1 MFLPNEAS
9 SSLPVPFLTAGRDSE
24 LNDSIFGQVS
34 LCWLK
39 LRIHFHAI
47 QLQFLYRS
55 SKSREE
61 LAQQPDQHHRVVSP
75 TATTVP
81 RWWSGELKYDI
92 LFPSIFNCLPKA
104 LILLQHRYYLE
115 RLYICASFFTNKT
128 LLNNTTGCARIESC
142 PCSYFFDWTY
152 TVFCQC
158 TKAPMLKLARARECK
173 CLAPVNKFLCTNHSS
188 EIFWLDSYSC
198 KS

>member
-1 MFLPNEAS
+1 MTGRSRLTVIVRGSLFFQNKSDLSLHFRENNRPLPNIIYHFCTLQAPIFFISLTSTTQRSARFNKSIGFSFRLMFLPNEAS

-61 LAQQPDQHHRVVSP
+61 
-75 TATTVP
+75 
-81 RWWSGELKYDI
+81 
-92 LFPSIFNCLPKA
+92 
-104 LILLQHRYYLE
+104 
-115 RLYICASFFTNKT
+115 
-128 LLNNTTGCARIESC
+128 
-142 PCSYFFDWTY
+142 
-152 TVFCQC
+152 
-158 TKAPMLKLARARECK
+158 
-173 CLAPVNKFLCTNHSS
+173 
-188 EIFWLDSYSC
+188 
-198 KS
+198 

>member
-61 LAQQPDQHHRVVSP
+61 LAQQPDQHHRVVFQPPPSLDGGLDGQSLLLFLYSFYCLWKARSQLLP
-75 TATTVP
+75 I
-81 RWWSGELKYDI
+81 GETFQRIVQSCKPEG
-92 LFPSIFNCLPKA
+92 LFLSKQTLFSSKPELH
-104 LILLQHRYYLE
+104 HRMFLC
-115 RLYICASFFTNKT
+115 I
-128 LLNNTTGCARIESC
+128 NNC
-142 PCSYFFDWTY
+142 PCSYTLSGYKSFLS
-152 TVFCQC
+152 
-158 TKAPMLKLARARECK
+158 AISLEKLQFEFRNGCSK
-173 CLAPVNKFLCTNHSS
+173 PYSS
-188 EIFWLDSYSC
+188 EYYC

>member
-75 TATTVP
+75 TAATVH
-81 RWWSGELKYDI
+81 RWWSGDLKYDS
-92 LFPSIFNCLPKA
+92 LFPAIFNCLTKA
-104 LILLQHRYYLE
+104 LILIRHRYYWE
-115 RLYICASFFTNKT
+115 RVYICASFFTNKT
-128 LLNNTTGCARIESC
+128 LLNSKTGSTPQDALASIIALAVISLFESI
-142 PCSYFFDWTY
+142 
-152 TVFCQC
+152 
-158 TKAPMLKLARARECK
+158 L
-173 CLAPVNKFLCTNHSS
+173 FLSTH
-188 EIFWLDSYSC
+188 
-198 KS
+198 

>member
-75 TATTVP
+75 TAATVP

-92 LFPSIFNCLPKA
+92 LLP
-104 LILLQHRYYLE
+104 
-115 RLYICASFFTNKT
+115 SFFLLPSKGVDTSTTSILFEET
-128 LLNNTTGCARIESC
+128 LYLRI
-142 PCSYFFDWTY
+142 
-152 TVFCQC
+152 
-158 TKAPMLKLARARECK
+158 
-173 CLAPVNKFLCTNHSS
+173 
-188 EIFWLDSYSC
+188 IFHE
-198 KS
+198 

>member
-39 LRIHFHAI
+39 LRMHFHAI

-75 TATTVP
+75 TAATVP
-81 RWWSGELKYDI
+81 RWWSGELKYDS
-92 LFPSIFNCLPKA
+92 LFPSIFNCLTKA
-104 LILLQHRYYLE
+104 LILLRHRYYLE

-128 LLNNTTGCARIESC
+128 LLNSKTGSTPQDAHASIAALAVISLIELIRFSVNA
-142 PCSYFFDWTY
+142 PKL
-152 TVFCQC
+152 QC
-158 TKAPMLKLARARECK
+158 
-173 CLAPVNKFLCTNHSS
+173 
-188 EIFWLDSYSC
+188 
-198 KS
+198 